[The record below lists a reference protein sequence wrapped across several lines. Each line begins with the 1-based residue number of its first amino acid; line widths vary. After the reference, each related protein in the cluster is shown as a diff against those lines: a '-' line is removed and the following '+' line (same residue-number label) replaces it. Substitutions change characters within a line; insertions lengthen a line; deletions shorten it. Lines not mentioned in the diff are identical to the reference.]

1 MTYDGRTRIV
11 IMAEPRPDAID
22 LVMRDLPALQPGEA
36 LVKVRHAGICG
47 TDLHIIGWNAWAA
60 RAYKPP
66 FALGHEFCGEI
77 VDIKQGEP
85 LKVGDRVTAETH
97 LACGHCAQCRAR
109 RGHTC
114 DNLKTFSRLD
124 RGAFTD
130 YLTLPVKL
138 LRRVPDGV
146 SDRIGAIMEPLGI
159 SVRCAREAGSEGKHV
174 LVSGCG
180 PIGLMAIAA
189 AKHLG
194 AASLLAADPAPQ
206 RCALALKAG
215 ADVAIDPLNEDLVAR
230 VQDAIGT
237 GVDVVIETS
246 GAAIAIQT
254 ALKATT
260 RGGTMV
266 LVGLPA
272 ADVPID
278 LAGQVVLREV
288 ALRGAYGRLLDQTW
302 LDMER
307 ALKFGLDIDDIITHS
322 FPLEGFREAISTA
335 RSAAAGKVLFDLD
348 RSIAT

>member
-1 MTYDGRTRIV
+1 MTYDGRTRVV

-22 LVMRDLPALQPGEA
+22 LVMRDLPTLRPGEA

-60 RAYKPP
+60 GAYKPP

-85 LKVGDRVTAETH
+85 MKIGDRVTAETH
-97 LACGHCAQCRAR
+97 LACGHCDQCRAG

-130 YLTLPVKL
+130 YLAVPVKL
-138 LRRVPDGV
+138 LRRVPDCV

-159 SVRCAREAGSEGKHV
+159 SIRCAREAGSEGKHV

-189 AKHLG
+189 ARHLG
-194 AASLLAADPAPQ
+194 AASLMAADPAPQ
-206 RCALALKAG
+206 RRALALKAG
-215 ADVAIDPLNEDLVAR
+215 ADSAIDPLSEDLVAR
-230 VQDAIGT
+230 VQEVTGT

-246 GAAIAIQT
+246 GAPSAIQT
-254 ALKATT
+254 ALRATT
-260 RGGTMV
+260 RGGTMI

-272 ADVPID
+272 ADVPVD
-278 LAGQVVLREV
+278 LAGQIVLREV
-288 ALRGAYGRLLDQTW
+288 VLRGSYGRLLDRTW

-307 ALKFGLDIDDIITHS
+307 ALKFGLDVDGIITHS
-322 FPLEGFREAISTA
+322 FPLDNFREAISTA
-335 RSAAAGKVLFDLD
+335 RAAAAGKVLFDLTP
-348 RSIAT
+348 SVNT